1 MVNLWCLRKRER
13 VQEVNSIC
21 VLLFIFLSF
30 AFCFFVF
37 LFWVFVILCCVFCTS
52 HRGSEVALLEVISKF
67 SHFGVCVFFCI
78 FVPLFLYFLFCVVY
92 FVFRIRGVKRDRG
105 SEVAVREVRSTDTN
119 APHQLH
125 CWPAQKI
132 KSTDPAIK
140 KGA

>member
-1 MVNLWCLRKRER
+1 MEAIQLLSSQTGAAQKIQLLSAFLQPQNLDGQSVVFEEERE
-13 VQEVNSIC
+13 S
-21 VLLFIFLSF
+21 
-30 AFCFFVF
+30 VF
-37 LFWVFVILCCVFCTS
+37 
-52 HRGSEVALLEVISKF
+52 
-67 SHFGVCVFFCI
+67 FFCI
-78 FVPLFLYFLFCVVY
+78 FVFLFLYFLFCVVY

-125 CWPAQKI
+125 CCPAQKI

>member
-1 MVNLWCLRKRER
+1 MFR
-13 VQEVNSIC
+13 I
-21 VLLFIFLSF
+21 
-30 AFCFFVF
+30 FVF
-37 LFWVFVILCCVFCTS
+37 
-52 HRGSEVALLEVISKF
+52 
-67 SHFGVCVFFCI
+67 FFCI
-78 FVPLFLYFLFCVVY
+78 FVFLFLYFLFCIVY

>member
-1 MVNLWCLRKRER
+1 MGGHVKFFAY
-13 VQEVNSIC
+13 C
-21 VLLFIFLSF
+21 VFS
-30 AFCFFVF
+30 FVF
-37 LFWVFVILCCVFCTS
+37 LC
-52 HRGSEVALLEVISKF
+52 F
-67 SHFGVCVFFCI
+67 SFCI
-78 FVPLFLYFLFCVVY
+78 FVFNFLYFSFCVVY

>member
-1 MVNLWCLRKRER
+1 MFLFLYNLF
-13 VQEVNSIC
+13 C
-21 VLLFIFLSF
+21 VVY
-30 AFCFFVF
+30 FVF
-37 LFWVFVILCCVFCTS
+37 RICGVKRD
-52 HRGSEVALLEVISKF
+52 RGSEVAVREADQFAFL
-67 SHFGVCVFFCI
+67 HFCVFLLYFCV
-78 FVPLFLYFLFCVVY
+78 FFLYFLFCVVY